1 MKTLLIHVIAFWQVV
16 VMNCIAPVNWKHCY
30 RVDQWLLP
38 DIVQGYKLWTGEET
52 PYQEEQK
59 YINNLNNTTE

>member
-1 MKTLLIHVIAFWQVV
+1 MYTFWIHLVAFWQVV
-16 VMNCIAPVNWKHCY
+16 VMNCIQPVNWQYCY

-38 DIVQGYKLWTGEET
+38 DLQRAWEIKTGRYI

-59 YINNLNNTTE
+59 YLNEIKGP